1 MLFLQLICLNIP
13 PYLRQST
20 AHYYRQSPES
30 TPAHLSQHDH
40 PRPGH
45 LLRLQG
51 GAGPLLPGRGPGGG
65 RGGQVVE
72 AGRAPAQ

>member
-1 MLFLQLICLNIP
+1 MLFLQLICLSIP

-20 AHYYRQSPES
+20 HYYLQSPES

-45 LLRLQG
+45 LLRLQR
-51 GAGPLLPGRGPGGG
+51 GAGPLLPRRGPDRGC
-65 RGGQVVE
+65 GGQVVE